1 MFVIDT
7 TPPSGTADIDG
18 GASSA
23 VVGTV
28 RVDLDAADG
37 LSGLSKVRLS
47 NTSDMDGSGVL
58 TDGTSY
64 GSSDQV
70 AWTLAVGAGSRK
82 VHVQWQDKAGN
93 WSSVVSDTITVTPPD
108 TTFRTIT
115 PVRLLDTRTNNPSGA
130 KKLSTG
136 TPMTFKVAGRGGIPA
151 DAIAVSGNLTVTGAT
166 ASGYVSLGPI
176 VGSTPQTS
184 TINLPK
190 GDTRANGVIVP
201 LDRTGRLEATYK
213 GASGSTTHLIFDATG
228 YFVAGEGGERYHAL
242 DPGRFLD
249 TRGISDVTAGDPLRD
264 AQPLAV
270 VIGGRTVGSTAV
282 PVDAVAITGNLTVT
296 GQTKAGYL
304 SLTPTAQSAPSTS
317 TLNFPT
323 KDTRANNVT
332 VPLGDGGRLWLV
344 YRGSGTAHAV
354 LDITGYFKD
363 GSGGLAWVPLAPA
376 RILDSRTGLG
386 KTGAF
391 VNADPDP
398 VTIQGRGGVHGG
410 ALALTGNLTVTQQ
423 SRAGYS
429 SVTTTPVATP
439 ATSTINFPV
448 GDNRANGI
456 IARIDSG
463 TGKVSLVYRA
473 SGGATVHMIV
483 DVTGYFH

>member
-1 MFVIDT
+1 
-7 TPPSGTADIDG
+7 
-18 GASSA
+18 
-23 VVGTV
+23 
-28 RVDLDAADG
+28 VDLDAADG

-190 GDTRANGVIVP
+190 GDTRATGVIVP

-323 KDTRANNVT
+323 KDTRA
-332 VPLGDGGRLWLV
+332 
-344 YRGSGTAHAV
+344 
-354 LDITGYFKD
+354 
-363 GSGGLAWVPLAPA
+363 
-376 RILDSRTGLG
+376 
-386 KTGAF
+386 
-391 VNADPDP
+391 
-398 VTIQGRGGVHGG
+398 
-410 ALALTGNLTVTQQ
+410 
-423 SRAGYS
+423 AG
-429 SVTTTPVATP
+429 PE
-439 ATSTINFPV
+439 
-448 GDNRANGI
+448 
-456 IARIDSG
+456 
-463 TGKVSLVYRA
+463 
-473 SGGATVHMIV
+473 
-483 DVTGYFH
+483 